1 MSKRAPKPPP
11 PPPDYTKEK
20 AAFAESE
27 FANRKKQADAYNQAV
42 NTFNQ
47 SLAGYRPQIDEFGQ
61 TVGGLGI
68 ADYTDGGRQY
78 TTGLSNLRRG
88 VSGLNFA
95 RAKPSFESTVNSP
108 WGAVS
113 VGTPTLQNANE
124 SLRSQMMSDISGIG
138 SQLSG
143 LASERRAEEG
153 RVRGFRSG
161 LLGELSGLSDRIGTA
176 GIGDER
182 GINQLGSELSGLSS
196 RLSSFESP
204 IASQLYGSG
213 DQTFPTIQGSLAG
226 ARSGIEGLRTR
237 RADEL
242 NRISDFRTAQQ
253 GQYDALRERFNP
265 FTMADESGINE
276 LLRDVDAQ
284 RLNIERFE
292 SPISTDFGRTSAR
305 LTDLYGDAQ
314 GLLSDRRRELDRI
327 SEAERLA
334 RSGARAIRGEA
345 QGANIYS
352 AAGLNALEDAIGD
365 VREQTSGFSSVLP
378 FNFGPATQNV
388 TEAETRL
395 AALREQRG
403 GALDDLLARAGT
415 ASGGIAD
422 IPLQDEAAIRER
434 LSSLGGIGTDLAPF
448 SGGRVGEVQA
458 QIDASRG
465 ILDNRLAEL
474 QTRRGEI
481 ETEAQTLLEQIG
493 ADSFTDLAS
502 IEARLDDLGLV
513 QEKQQLFAAKQAL
526 DEIAQIE
533 QSLNQERQRL
543 EADREAADFAK
554 LPERREILAALGPGG
569 VPQFQDATSSAPL
582 TAAEYLALLARGPEE
597 EEQLAAAGSPFS
609 SSLGVI
615 RV

>member
-1 MSKRAPKPPP
+1 MSKRAPRPPA

-20 AAFAESE
+20 AQFAESE
-27 FANRKKQADAYNQAV
+27 FAARKKQADEYNRAV
-42 NTFNQ
+42 GAFNQ
-47 SLAGYRPQIDEFGQ
+47 SLGGFRPQIDDFADR
-61 TVGGLGI
+61 VGGLGI
-68 ADYTDGGRQY
+68 ADYTDGGREF
-78 TTGLSNLRRG
+78 TSGLSGLRRN
-88 VSGLNFA
+88 VSGLNFS

-113 VGTPTLQNANE
+113 VGQPTFQNANE
-124 SLRSQMMSDISGIG
+124 GLRSQMLSDISGIG

-143 LASERRAEEG
+143 LASERRSEEG

-161 LLGELSGLSDRIGTA
+161 LLGELGGLGDRISQT

-196 RLSSFESP
+196 RLASFESP
-204 IASQLYGSG
+204 IASQMYGSG
-213 DQTFPTIQGSLAG
+213 DQLFPTIQGSIGG
-226 ARSGIEGLRTR
+226 ARTGVEDLRNR
-237 RADEL
+237 RSDEL
-242 NRISDFRTAQQ
+242 QRISDFRSQQ
-253 GQYDALRERFNP
+253 RGGYDALRERFDP
-265 FTMADESGINE
+265 FTIADESGINE
-276 LLRDVDAQ
+276 VLRDIDRQ
-284 RLNIERFE
+284 RLGIQRFD
-292 SPISTDFGRTSAR
+292 SPISTDFSNTTSN
-305 LTDLYGDAQ
+305 LGDLYGDAQ
-314 GLLSDRRRELDRI
+314 SLLGERRREVDRI
-327 SEAERLA
+327 SEAERQA

-365 VREQTSGFSSVLP
+365 VRDQTAGFSSVLP
-378 FNFGPATQNV
+378 FDFTSANQNV
-388 TEAETRL
+388 GEAETQL

-403 GALDDLLARAGT
+403 ESLDDLLARAGAT
-415 ASGGIAD
+415 SGGIAS
-422 IPLQDEAAIRER
+422 IPLQNEEAIRER
-434 LSSLGGIGTDLAPF
+434 LSSLSGVGADLAPF
-448 SGGRVGEVQA
+448 SGGRVGEVQT
-458 QIDASRG
+458 QLDASRG

-481 ETEAQTLLEQIG
+481 ETEAQALLEQVG
-493 ADSFTDLAS
+493 ADSFTDFAS
-502 IEARLDDLGLV
+502 IEARLDELGLV

-543 EADREAADFAK
+543 EADREASDFAK
-554 LPERREILAALGPGG
+554 LQERREILAALGPGG

-582 TAAEYLALLARGPEE
+582 TAAEYLSLLARNPDE